1 MTGELSESSASSQTT
16 YNNIENNILNRK
28 LNYFDVVYNEFKT
41 PFLLIK
47 VEYDE
52 TGKKKYK
59 DGLKKEYT
67 KKTFEECKIIAEKNI
82 KNNFE
87 YNQILFKVPNAFFFC
102 F

>member
-16 YNNIENNILNRK
+16 YNTLENNNLNRK
-28 LNYFDVVYNEFKT
+28 LNYFDVVYNKFKT

-59 DGLKKEYT
+59 DGLKNVT
-67 KKTFEECKIIAEKNI
+67 PKKHLKN
-82 KNNFE
+82 
-87 YNQILFKVPNAFFFC
+87 V
-102 F
+102 